1 MEESKISADVP
12 VTPTKERRR
21 SRTNSRVHF
30 PEDVHDSE
38 IKASHEYNSMID
50 VNLGFLQTHHVYEVQ
65 FTIQD
70 SVKGPVTT
78 SIDRQ
83 VIVKSVEAFP
93 TQDGTGHDIVLTV
106 LGHKDG
112 IVNESFK
119 LTSQDDPSLQV
130 TVLLHTK
137 VLGKDQGT
145 PHLKDGI
152 HVIGIEGGDDESE
165 SSDASVA
172 ME

>member
-1 MEESKISADVP
+1 MDETKIHANLP
-12 VTPTKERRR
+12 ETPTKERRR

-30 PEDVHDSE
+30 PEDVHDSQ
-38 IKASHEYNSMID
+38 IQASHEYNSMID

-65 FTIQD
+65 FTIWD
-70 SVKGPVTT
+70 SVAGPVTA

-83 VIVKSVEAFP
+83 VVVKSIEAFP
-93 TQDGTGHDIVLTV
+93 TQDGTGHDIILTV

-119 LTSQDDPSLQV
+119 LTSQSDPNQVV
-130 TVLLHTK
+130 TVMLHTK

-145 PHLKDGI
+145 PLLKDGI
-152 HVIGIEGGDDESE
+152 HVVGIEGADEESE
-165 SSDASVA
+165 SSDASNA
-172 ME
+172 AE